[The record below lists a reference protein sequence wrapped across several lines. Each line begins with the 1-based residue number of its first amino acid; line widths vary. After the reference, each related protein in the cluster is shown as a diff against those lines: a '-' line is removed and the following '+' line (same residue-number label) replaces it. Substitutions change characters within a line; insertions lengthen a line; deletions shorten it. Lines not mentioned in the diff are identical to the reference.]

1 MTTTRRRPAA
11 RRWGLLA
18 VGLALAGTTVATV
31 PAHAESEVAG
41 GGFSATIRYTEGG
54 VAHIRANNFAGV
66 GYGYGYGAAKDNLC
80 VLADMYLT
88 LSAQRSK
95 VLGPDGPANDALG
108 SAGNNL
114 ASDLH
119 FQRLIDSGEVERLLA
134 QPAPLGP
141 KPEVR
146 ELIRG
151 YVAGYNRQVRES
163 GGRQCPGGVPVR
175 QIGEIDVYRHLS
187 ALATTLGQGIAV
199 DGLTAARPPAPSRAE
214 TTATAPAEAA
224 ELLRSTLDKPDMGS
238 NAIAVGKDGTAD
250 GGGVLLGNP
259 HYPWH
264 GGRRFWQ
271 VQLTVPGRMDVSGGT
286 LLGLPLVQIGFNRD
300 VAWSHTVASARPF
313 GLHELKLV
321 PGDPTSYLVDGKPE
335 KMTSRQV
342 SVEVRKPDGSI
353 GRVERTL
360 YGTRYGPV
368 LTGIARVS
376 LPWTT
381 TTAYALQDPNAQN
394 IRLLNTW
401 YELGRTRD
409 TDDVLRALTSTQGV
423 PWVNTIATDRAGHA
437 LYADVQVVPHVTDE
451 LARRCS
457 TPLGQELFRTARV
470 PVLDGSRGDCA
481 WGRDPDALQPGTF
494 GPKRLPVLQRSD
506 YVLNSNDSAWL
517 TNPHQLLTDYPQ
529 IVGFKETEAGP
540 RTRMAVTAV
549 EDRLAGRDGLPGRKF
564 SRQSMQDVLFSDRSM
579 TAELAAADTARMCRA
594 FPGGK
599 APTSKGTVDV
609 GRSCEAL
616 EKWDR
621 RYTVDSRGALLFDR
635 FWQRVES
642 VTPSPWR
649 VPFDRSQPVT
659 TPNTLDIANPAV
671 RRAFGDAVEELG
683 AIAPDARLGEN
694 QYVVRNGER
703 IPVHGGDDKLGVLN
717 MIVGAPWKA
726 GQGYTEVV
734 HGSSHIQAVSFG
746 RGACPDAATLLTYS
760 QSSDPSS
767 PHHVD
772 QTRLFSQGK
781 WQRARFCEQDIQ
793 SSPELRVVHI
803 REH

>member
-1 MTTTRRRPAA
+1 M
-11 RRWGLLA
+11 RRWGVVVA
-18 VGLALAGTTVATV
+18 ALATAGTALATA
-31 PAHAESEVAG
+31 PAHAEPELAG
-41 GGFSATIRYTEGG
+41 GGHSATIRYTEGG
-54 VAHIRANNFAGV
+54 VAHIRSNTFGGV
-66 GYGYGYGAAKDNLC
+66 GYGYGYGVAKDNLC

-95 VLGPDGPANDALG
+95 VLGVDGPGDGALG
-108 SAGNNL
+108 SAGDNL

-141 KPEVR
+141 KAEVR
-146 ELIRG
+146 EVVRG
-151 YVAGYNRQVRES
+151 YVAGFNRQVRES

-175 QIGEIDVYRHLS
+175 QIAEIDVYRHMS
-187 ALATTLGQGIAV
+187 ALAMTSGQGIAV
-199 DGLTAARPPAPSRAE
+199 DGLTAAQPPAASRAE
-214 TTATAPAEAA
+214 AAAAAATPPAEAA
-224 ELLRSTLDKPDMGS
+224 ELLRSRLDKPDMGS
-238 NAIAVGKDGTAD
+238 NAIAVGRDGTVN

-300 VAWSHTVASARPF
+300 VAWSHTVATPRTF

-335 KMTSRQV
+335 KMTSRRV
-342 SVEVRKPDGSI
+342 AVEVRNPDGSV

-368 LTGIARVS
+368 VNGVARVS

-394 IRLLNTW
+394 LRLLNTW
-401 YELGRTRD
+401 YELGRTRS
-409 TDDVLRALTSTQGV
+409 TDDVVRALSSTQGV

-457 TPLGQELFRTARV
+457 TALGRELFRTARV

-506 YVLNSNDSAWL
+506 YVVNANDSAWL
-517 TNPHQLLTDYPQ
+517 TNPHQLVTDYPH
-529 IVGFKETEAGP
+529 IVGNKETEAGP
-540 RTRMAVTAV
+540 RTRMAVTAA
-549 EDRLAGRDGLPGRKF
+549 EDRIAGRDGLPGRKF
-564 SRQSMQDVLFSDRSM
+564 SRQSMQDVLFSDRSSV
-579 TAELAAADTARMCRA
+579 AELAAADAARMCRA
-594 FPGGK
+594 FPNGK

-621 RYTVDSRGALLFDR
+621 KYTVDSRGALLFDR
-635 FWQRVES
+635 FWSRAAQVR
-642 VTPSPWR
+642 PSPWR
-649 VPFDRSQPVT
+649 VPFDRTRPVT
-659 TPNTLDIANPAV
+659 TPNTLDVANPAV
-671 RRAFGDAVEELG
+671 QRAFGDAVEDMG
-683 AIAPDARLGEN
+683 GIAPDARLGEH

-703 IPVHGGDDKLGVLN
+703 IPIHGADGHLGVLN
-717 MIVGAPWKA
+717 MIVGAEWEP
-726 GQGYTEVV
+726 GRGYSEVV
-734 HGSSHIQAVSFG
+734 HGSSHVQVVSFG
-746 RGACPDAATLLTYS
+746 SGACPDAATLLTYS
-760 QSSDPSS
+760 QSSDPAS
-767 PHHVD
+767 PHHAD

-781 WQRARFCEQDIQ
+781 WQRGRFCELDILT
-793 SSPELRVVHI
+793 SPELRVVHL
-803 REH
+803 RGR